1 MHTDTGFTWLSFLH
15 YAFSNESS
23 NRLPERMQTY
33 IGCIC
38 LSFFLVYSHWLHWL
52 DFSPVCVF
60 RCVPK
65 LPAWEEAKLQ
75 WLRLLGFSPLCVF
88 KCLLKSPG
96 QEEAYS
102 HWLHLFDFSPL
113 CIFRC
118 VLKSPDQEDLTID
131 WLHSFGFFPV
141 RVFKCLHNTH
151 FVQKWIGRIKRELS
165 SPSFW
170 SRSTSYQFSC
180 GPQKVS

>member
-1 MHTDTGFTWLSFLH
+1 MNSHTGNICLTVHFQMSHQIACL
-15 YAFSNESS
+15 
-23 NRLPERMQTY
+23 R
-33 IGCIC
+33 GCILTLDLLDWVFSTMLFQMSPQIAC
-38 LSFFLVYSHWLHWL
+38 LKGCKLTLVAFVCLFSWYIHTGCLGLTFLQ
-52 DFSPVCVF
+52 CVF
-60 RCVPK
+60 LDVSWNGLPK
-65 LPAWEEAKLQ
+65 
-75 WLRLLGFSPLCVF
+75 RMHI
-88 KCLLKSPG
+88 
-96 QEEAYS
+96 AYS

-131 WLHSFGFFPV
+131 WLHSFGFFPM
-141 RVFKCLHNTH
+141 RVFKYLHNTH

-180 GPQKVS
+180 GPHKVS